1 MKKIY
6 LLLIAITFTIALSA
20 QGFYIR
26 AGGGYGLAAATEQI
40 GEKYLRT
47 EISTE
52 TNSSNTY
59 STKIVTGSYGAGMN
73 FNIAAGYEFNQNFIL
88 DLNIYY
94 LGGKK
99 YGTSNIYNYTAD
111 TYSGTESDLFTSS
124 SGGLFINPSFIFSA
138 GFGKAAPYGRFGLVA
153 GSPQVTRK
161 ESYYYD
167 LDGTE
172 SRDITWVNKKGM
184 ALGYQAGIGMNW
196 KLTGNLD
203 IYTEANFTGMT
214 YYAKEGDMTKYLNNG
229 NDILGQMTEAQ
240 KRILYQKNYDPQ
252 TPYDAAKPQLASRI
266 GSPFSS
272 FSIQTGIRFT
282 IVKIKD

>member
-6 LLLIAITFTIALSA
+6 LLLIAITFTTALSA

>member
-6 LLLIAITFTIALSA
+6 LFLIAITFTTVLSA

-40 GEKYLRT
+40 GEKYLHT
-47 EISTE
+47 EITGA
-52 TNSSNTY
+52 TSSNNF
-59 STKIVTGSYGAGMN
+59 STKIITGSYGAGMN

-99 YGTSNIYNYTAD
+99 YGTSDIYNYTAD
-111 TYSGTESDLFTSS
+111 TYSGTESDMFTSS
-124 SGGLFINPSFIFSA
+124 SGGLFFNPSFIFSA

-172 SRDITWVNKKGM
+172 SRDITWVYKNGL
-184 ALGYQAGIGMNW
+184 AFGYQAGIGMNW

-214 YYAKEGDMTKYLNNG
+214 FYAKEGDMTRNINNG
-229 NDILGQMTEAQ
+229 NDILSQLTESD
-240 KRILYQKNYDPQ
+240 KRILYQKKYDPQ
-252 TPYDAAKPQLASRI
+252 TPYDAAKPQLASRT